1 MVSMQGTVKKIKPFG
16 KLSPK
21 SKHRLM
27 KAYTKWREDIL
38 LSFGYDPLKCPQ
50 CDHEMQFIA
59 LYYNH
64 RRVSL
69 EELYE
74 REKAKCRSASFFL
87 LSVPYLSY

>member
-74 REKAKCRSASFFL
+74 RAMAKVKCRSA
-87 LSVPYLSY
+87 